1 MCLVCMVLFAPENYL
16 NETVSGEIWL
26 WVRSEFCCFLFLSL
40 LIPSLA
46 CAWII
51 PSLSF
56 AHKCFSALYTL
67 YSVHK
72 LDFFLSLCVLL
83 IPGRRKQLFSD
94 AEEKKERLFM
104 PALNLHRLPSLL
116 LLLLLYNLFLRK
128 TSTFPPLQ
136 FCVDFFLRLFLLYQS
151 QFLIAMFNCGSS
163 SSSIQFHPLLVLD
176 FNNFNCLQKKG

>member
-1 MCLVCMVLFAPENYL
+1 MTGWTSKKLNPLFSFMQKKLMFMCLVCMVLFAPENYL
-16 NETVSGEIWL
+16 NEIVSGEIWL

-72 LDFFLSLCVLL
+72 LDFFLSLCL
-83 IPGRRKQLFSD
+83 IDSWTTKTAFFRRRG
-94 AEEKKERLFM
+94 KERETFHASFELASSSFVIIIIIIIQFI
-104 PALNLHRLPSLL
+104 PS
-116 LLLLLYNLFLRK
+116 K
-128 TSTFPPLQ
+128 D
-136 FCVDFFLRLFLLYQS
+136 VDFS
-151 QFLIAMFNCGSS
+151 TPS
-163 SSSIQFHPLLVLD
+163 V
-176 FNNFNCLQKKG
+176 